1 VISVE
6 IVPAMCS
13 TVMSDSK
20 GTPGSSQSKEE
31 RLWRRREQERAS
43 RAAKTADE
51 KEQRLRQH
59 RERDRARH
67 TAQSIEKREAR
78 SRLDRLRAANN
89 LYCVMADWCGVTSCM

>member
-1 VISVE
+1 
-6 IVPAMCS
+6 
-13 TVMSDSK
+13 MSDSK

-31 RLWRRREQERAS
+31 RLWRRRERERAS

-59 RERDRARH
+59 QERDRARH

-78 SRLDRLRAANN
+78 IDRLRAANN
-89 LYCVMADWCGVTSCM
+89 LYCVMADWCGVTSCT